1 MRIIGGKYRSRKL
14 VTLEG
19 LNTRPTLDSTKEA
32 IFSSLGNY
40 LPDFVVLDVFG
51 GSGALSL
58 EAISRGAAK
67 AYIIDLSSDAIRIIN
82 TNVNNLQ
89 VSDQVTVLQG
99 PYDKVIRKLNRHKF
113 DLVFLDPPFRM
124 KVIDELIEYLT
135 SNEMI
140 NDGGYIMA
148 EYPREDYIRKDY
160 PGYRVKLC
168 RYYASSEILIL
179 EKETKQ

>member
-1 MRIIGGKYRSRKL
+1 MRIIGGKFRSRKL
-14 VTLEG
+14 ITLEG

-82 TNVNNLQ
+82 TNVNNLK
-89 VSDQVTVLQG
+89 VNDQVVVLQG
-99 PYDKVIRKLNRHKF
+99 PYNQVIKKLNRQKF

-124 KVIDELIEYLT
+124 KVIDELIEYLVT
-135 SNEMI
+135 NDMI

-148 EYPREDYIRKDY
+148 EYPREDYIRQDY
-160 PGYRVKLC
+160 PGYQVKLC

-179 EKETKQ
+179 EKETN